1 MGRKNIKER
10 TIGFLIL
17 ILSLIINI
25 LLLAIG
31 IIFALLIP
39 NLVEQGTMFNILNL
53 LIIVWTIIWS
63 IGTLIQVFL
72 LIMHILDK
80 EIKITGED

>member
-1 MGRKNIKER
+1 MDRKNIKEG

-39 NLVEQGTMFNILNL
+39 NLVEQGTMFNILNS
-53 LIIVWTIIWS
+53 LIIIWTII
-63 IGTLIQVFL
+63 
-72 LIMHILDK
+72 
-80 EIKITGED
+80 